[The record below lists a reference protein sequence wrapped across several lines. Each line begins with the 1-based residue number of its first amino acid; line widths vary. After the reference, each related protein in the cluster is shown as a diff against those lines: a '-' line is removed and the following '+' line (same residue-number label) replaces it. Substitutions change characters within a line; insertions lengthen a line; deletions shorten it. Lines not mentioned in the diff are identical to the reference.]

1 MVRTEAGTDSSSVLM
16 VTLRDLEPRKQEAED
31 SKSEV
36 GGAEDLQPLQPYWL
50 TGSVILVEGLLPSIA
65 MARSMPCLSGTSNPS
80 LVHALRGQ
88 GHGSLGPPNQ
98 ATLCIV

>member
-1 MVRTEAGTDSSSVLM
+1 MSNSEDRGGNRFLICLNGYV
-16 VTLRDLEPRKQEAED
+16 EPRKQEAED

-50 TGSVILVEGLLPSIA
+50 AESVILAEALLPSIA
-65 MARSMPCLSGTSNPS
+65 MARSMPCLPVTRNPS

-88 GHGSLGPPNQ
+88 EHGSLASPKQ
-98 ATLCIV
+98 ATLYIV